1 MSGSKLI
8 DLIRK
13 QAAGLTS
20 RGIDLATVVT
30 PPPALRIRIDNMDI
44 NLEGDD
50 LIVCEHLLDHDRKY
64 STSPSIAGSEVSNWA
79 DTSPPFHDHTHEVTG
94 LTIAQQTVTIHTNL
108 QAGDRVAV
116 MALPGEQQYL
126 VLDKVVIMGE

>member
-8 DLIRK
+8 ELMRQ
-13 QAAGLTS
+13 QAAGLVP
-20 RGIDLATVVT
+20 RGIELATVVT
-30 PPPALRIRIDNMDI
+30 PPPDLRIRIDNMNL

-50 LIVCEHLLDHDRKY
+50 LIVCEHLLDHERRY
-64 STSPSIAGSEVSNWA
+64 STVPAISDSIETPAGLGPHVHQIQS
-79 DTSPPFHDHTHEVTG
+79 
-94 LTIAQQTVTIHTNL
+94 LTINDQIVTIKTKL

-126 VLDKVVIMGE
+126 VIDKVVIMGG

>member
-8 DLIRK
+8 ELIRQ
-13 QAAGLTS
+13 QAAGQVP
-20 RGIDLATVVT
+20 RGIELATVIT
-30 PPPALRIRIDNMDI
+30 PPPELRIRVDNMDI

-50 LIVCEHLLDHDRKY
+50 MIVCAHLLPATRYANISNVVTPVPVQVTYNGATHDQAGDDV
-64 STSPSIAGSEVSNWA
+64 STQ
-79 DTSPPFHDHTHEVTG
+79 HT
-94 LTIAQQTVTIHTNL
+94 TIAFQDQIL

-126 VLDKVVIMGE
+126 VWDKVVIMGG

>member
-8 DLIRK
+8 ELIRR
-13 QAAGLTS
+13 QAAGQIP
-20 RGIDLATVVT
+20 RGIELATVVT
-30 PPPALRIRIDNMDI
+30 PMPDLRIRIDNMDI

-50 LIVCEHLLDHDRKY
+50 LIVCAHLLPVTRYANISNVVTPVPAQVTYNGATYDQAGDDV
-64 STSPSIAGSEVSNWA
+64 STQ
-79 DTSPPFHDHTHEVTG
+79 HT
-94 LTIAQQTVTIHTNL
+94 TIAFQDNIL

-126 VLDKVVIMGE
+126 VIDKVVIMGG